1 MSMKPGESRILTEAN
16 PVGDVTG
23 SAGPLTQSQTL
34 NPVTRVEYGRTM
46 SGGVFGDTAKGS
58 KLPA

>member
-1 MSMKPGESRILTEAN
+1 MSMQPGTSRIWTNAN

-34 NPVTRVEYGRTM
+34 NPPTRVEYGTTM
-46 SGGVFGDTAKGS
+46 SGGVFGQTAAGTE
-58 KLPA
+58 LPA